1 MTESI
6 PKRKSKPRKPR
17 DISGNQGEGN
27 READRRYREKAT
39 EFARSER
46 AEPAAD
52 EARRS
57 VEGEAERDAGAGP
70 ELEELERAQR
80 EQRRRMD
87 GMEGAPEKPDRAE

>member
-6 PKRKSKPRKPR
+6 PKRKSKQRKAR

-39 EFARSER
+39 EFAQSDR
-46 AEPAAD
+46 AEQAAD

-70 ELEELERAQR
+70 ALDDLERAQR
-80 EQRRRMD
+80 EQRRRMES
-87 GMEGAPEKPDRAE
+87 GPEKHDPAE